1 MQAETVAVRTRSGED
16 LGAMSLDGL
25 HRPPPK
31 QRRTRSSTANFFNG
45 QRSFSHIALERS
57 QRINREIT
65 APEVR
70 LVAENGDQLGI
81 KTTVEAL
88 RLAEEQNVDLVE
100 IAPLAMPPVCKL
112 MDYGKFRYRE
122 QKKAH
127 EAKLKQKQIQ
137 VKEIKFRPGTDE
149 GDYKIKLGK
158 LIAVP
163 RGRRQGEGDAALPR
177 PRDGAQ
183 GVRRAAAGAGA
194 KDLDAVGL
202 VEQFPRLEG
211 RQMVMV
217 LAPKKKGAA
226 AEAQAEGGKGR
237 SRRSRRHAE
246 EGCSKASRGVSAA

>member
-1 MQAETVAVRTRSGED
+1 M
-16 LGAMSLDGL
+16 
-25 HRPPPK
+25 
-31 QRRTRSSTANFFNG
+31 
-45 QRSFSHIALERS
+45 
-57 QRINREIT
+57 
-65 APEVR
+65 R

-100 IAPLAMPPVCKL
+100 IAPLANPPVCKL

-149 GDYKIKLGK
+149 GDYKIKVAK
-158 LIAVP
+158 LTQFLEEGDKAKVTLRF
-163 RGRRQGEGDAALPR
+163 RGREMAHKEFGERLLER
-177 PRDGAQ
+177 
-183 GVRRAAAGAGA
+183 VR

-202 VEQFPRLEG
+202 VEQFPKLEG

-217 LAPKKKGAA
+217 LAPKKKGPSAPPAKPAA
-226 AEAQAEGGKGR
+226 KEKEAKPA
-237 SRRSRRHAE
+237 
-246 EGCSKASRGVSAA
+246 SKAATPAKQKAA